1 MITCPE
7 RDCNEPGRVADVH
20 PRRKPDLDRLAART
34 MRAVQAPG
42 QRCGVLCNH
51 QTARAE
57 KEGPPGA
64 RQVSH
69 PAIPINGNK
78 LGGSAVGAVGGNHE
92 YPRTRR
98 AARFGN
104 PASITSTTSA
114 AESSGRLNV
123 IGSASGIAKAC
134 SGVSMSPGSIERK
147 RTPSIFPSSAQIAVK
162 WRRAALLAPY
172 APHPE

>member
-7 RDCNEPGRVADVH
+7 RDCNEPGRIAELH

-34 MRAVQAPG
+34 MRALQARG
-42 QRCGVLCNH
+42 QRCGVICNH
-51 QTARAE
+51 QIARVE
-57 KEGPPGA
+57 EEGSLGG

-69 PAIPINGNK
+69 PAIPVNGNEF
-78 LGGSAVGAVGGNHE
+78 GGSAVGAVGGNHE
-92 YPRTRR
+92 YPRTRG

-104 PASITSTTSA
+104 AASITSTTSA
-114 AESSGRLNV
+114 AESSGSLNV

-134 SGVSMSPGSIERK
+134 SGVSMSRGSIERK
-147 RTPSIFPSSAQIAVK
+147 RTPSAFPSSAQIAVR